1 MPDVLNMRRVGY
13 RPDAA
18 CIDRSTPY
26 GNPFI
31 IGVHGT
37 RDEVCDKHLE
47 WAREKAAANPKW
59 LEYLRGKDL
68 LCHCAPK
75 RCHGTNY
82 LILLEE
88 TAR

>member
-1 MPDVLNMRRVGY
+1 MPDVLNMSRVGY
-13 RPDAA
+13 LIGAA

-37 RDEVCDKHLE
+37 RDEVCDLHMV
-47 WAREKAAANPKW
+47 WAREKAAANPAW

-68 LCHCAPK
+68 LCHCVPK

-88 TAR
+88 TA